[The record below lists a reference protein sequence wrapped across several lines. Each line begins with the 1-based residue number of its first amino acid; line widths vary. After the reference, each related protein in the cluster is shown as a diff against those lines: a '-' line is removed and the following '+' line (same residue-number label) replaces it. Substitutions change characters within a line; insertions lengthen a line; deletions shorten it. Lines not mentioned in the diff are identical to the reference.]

1 MKKQFFFLVV
11 CLARIV
17 DSVATAQSLKGCT
30 VIQGILEI
38 QIRGGSKLIH
48 FRGHEIGS
56 LPGHVTSG
64 SCDLQNGV

>member
-1 MKKQFFFLVV
+1 MISNYLFLLIDVIGLFAV

-38 QIRGGSKLIH
+38 QIRGGSKFIH
-48 FRGHEIGS
+48 FR
-56 LPGHVTSG
+56 VM
-64 SCDLQNGV
+64 